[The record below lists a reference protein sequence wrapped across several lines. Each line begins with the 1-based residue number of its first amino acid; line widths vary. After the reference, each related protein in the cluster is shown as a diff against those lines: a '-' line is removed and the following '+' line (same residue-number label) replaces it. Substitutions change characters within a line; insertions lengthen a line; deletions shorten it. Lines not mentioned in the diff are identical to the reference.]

1 MSAASSAV
9 AVGLVTPVVG
19 NVAPASSA
27 VMNIDEEGPDDAEA
41 ADDVEWW
48 IASEGGV
55 GTVLMEEDAAGSE
68 DPAKTVVEVESGREV
83 EVESPGGVRL
93 RSRRGGEAMPLI
105 RDPWAVSASA
115 AGVEVDAASLKLC
128 ASTVLVC
135 DEGCAKGAILEPAK
149 PNEMDGCGVDGI
161 NVECDYSS
169 SDAVRGI
176 DEQRRR
182 LW

>member
-9 AVGLVTPVVG
+9 AAGLVTPVVG

-27 VMNIDEEGPDDAEA
+27 VMNMDEEGPDEAEA

-48 IASEGGV
+48 TASEGA

-105 RDPWAVSASA
+105 RESRAVPAPA

-128 ASTVLVC
+128 ASTVVVC
-135 DEGCAKGAILEPAK
+135 NEGCAKGAILEPAK

-169 SDAVRGI
+169 SDAVTGI
-176 DEQRRR
+176 DEQRKR